1 MNTKLPI
8 LITLL
13 LLFFISTHLF
23 GQNYIDHIQ
32 QKKFSEAL
40 IIIQSQLD
48 DIYSKRSIEKLI
60 PTSYVA
66 IEKIEE
72 GIDLQKIFSERKMQP
87 YFIENNNTLYALHTN
102 AALCYQNIY
111 KYHEALQ
118 HYFQALRFT
127 TIGEKDHTIFY
138 SIAQIF
144 KKINKFNAY
153 LFYLEEAYEIKP
165 DNYDY
170 SLELSLALSSGKSK
184 KKALFHLNRY
194 IASKGDSVPPN
205 LYLIAA
211 NCYESIGD
219 YINAAQQ
226 YTLYLNHKPNDY
238 AVLFA
243 LGYLAYTKIS
253 DMKLA
258 YKSFINAIPLFNE
271 NDWVLKGLSYT
282 MLGDIECMDL
292 NYKNGLEH
300 YLQSIAISENM
311 KKTMD
316 DKKAYIHTINDKIN
330 AIKSTLLANKDIA
343 LYPQYQTLMD
353 ELGNNQLELRQLEH
367 EYSKLNVGELSFKIA
382 VTHENIMQ
390 FNQAIEWYNKTIA
403 YGVKIRE
410 SSKKIENLQL
420 KISRGF

>member
-1 MNTKLPI
+1 MN
-8 LITLL
+8 
-13 LLFFISTHLF
+13 SYLF
-23 GQNYIDHIQ
+23 GQNYKDAIH

-40 IIIQSQLD
+40 TIIQSKLD
-48 DIYSKRSIEKLI
+48 DIYSKRSIEKQI
-60 PTSYVA
+60 PTTYVA

-72 GIDLQKIFSERKMQP
+72 GVDLQKIFSERKIQP
-87 YFIENNNTLYALHTN
+87 YFIENNDTLYALHADT
-102 AALCYQNIY
+102 ALCYQNIY

-153 LFYLEEAYEIKP
+153 VLYLEEAYEIKP

-170 SLELSLALSSGKSK
+170 SLELSLALSSGKNK

-219 YINAAQQ
+219 YIKASEQ
-226 YTLYLNHKPNDY
+226 YTLYLHHKPNDY

-292 NYKNGLEH
+292 NYKNGLEY

-311 KKTMD
+311 KKIID
-316 DKKAYIHTINDKIN
+316 EKKANINTINDKIN
-330 AIKSTLLANKDIA
+330 VIKSTLLANKDIA

-353 ELGNNQLELRQLEH
+353 ELGNNELELRQLEH
-367 EYSKLNVGELSFKIA
+367 EYSKLNAGLLSFKIA
-382 VTHENIMQ
+382 VAHENMMQ
-390 FNQAIEWYNKTIA
+390 FAQAIEWYNKTIE
-403 YGVKIRE
+403 YGIKIRE
-410 SSKKIENLQL
+410 SSKKIEKLQL